1 MALAHRRPYGV
12 YRWLADAPRWFYRL
26 GLGWLL
32 GYRVM
37 QLTHRGRKS
46 GVLRR
51 TILEVL
57 HYDPQT
63 PRGWWCPAGKGKR
76 IGIATSSASR
86 PWKCVLAGCITDQ
99 PRNSSR
105 PKKQP
110 RSSSPCFASTRGRS
124 ASSDDSWASIPR
136 PRMLPCVFGSRPS
149 FGEGGNALLLHS
161 GKVTHAPLQEA

>member
-26 GLGWLL
+26 GLGWFL

-51 TILEVL
+51 TILGVL

-63 PRGWWCPAGKGKR
+63 REGLVVSGWEGKTDWYRNIEREPALEVR
-76 IGIATSSASR
+76 IGRVHYR
-86 PWKCVLAGCITDQ
+86 PAQEFLSPEETAQIVLALFRQ
-99 PRNSSR
+99 HPREVRFVGRLLGIDPEAPDAALRARIEAFFRGVRFR
-105 PKKQP
+105 P
-110 RSSSPCFASTRGRS
+110 AT
-124 ASSDDSWASIPR
+124 
-136 PRMLPCVFGSRPS
+136 
-149 FGEGGNALLLHS
+149 
-161 GKVTHAPLQEA
+161 T

>member
-37 QLTHRGRKS
+37 QLIHRGRKS

-63 PRGWWCPAGKGKR
+63 REELVVSGWEGKTDWYRNIEREPALEVR
-76 IGIATSSASR
+76 IGRVHYR
-86 PWKCVLAGCITDQ
+86 PAQEFLSPEETAQIVLALFRQ
-99 PRNSSR
+99 HPREVRFVGRLLGIDPEAPDAALRARIEAFFRGVRFR
-105 PKKQP
+105 P
-110 RSSSPCFASTRGRS
+110 AT
-124 ASSDDSWASIPR
+124 
-136 PRMLPCVFGSRPS
+136 
-149 FGEGGNALLLHS
+149 
-161 GKVTHAPLQEA
+161 T